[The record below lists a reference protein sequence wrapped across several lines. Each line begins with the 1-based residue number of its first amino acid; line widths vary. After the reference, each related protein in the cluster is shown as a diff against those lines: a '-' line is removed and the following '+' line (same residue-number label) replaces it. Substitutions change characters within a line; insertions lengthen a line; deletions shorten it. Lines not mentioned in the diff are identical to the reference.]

1 MQTAYPKRAKVKG
14 IRWGLMSPEEIKAVS
29 VAEITTGR
37 LHRSRG
43 PTPGALNDLRL
54 GPVNAR
60 YECETCGCG
69 IGHCPG
75 HPGHHPLASP
85 VINPQCFK
93 VLPKILSCICMNCSR
108 LLIKPKKGHEAKR
121 GSARLRALAEQ
132 ASKNRIC
139 GNGRI
144 APEDW
149 SMELER
155 QNNGCGFVNSK
166 IKKDGLYMMMLA
178 NSPESRQCLY
188 ELSGRIQAIT
198 EKKVGVTQG
207 LIRNEYLLEVLKKI
221 TKEDLNLMG
230 FQGWFSHPSSMVM
243 TVLVVPST
251 EIRPKNSIHAEDSA
265 HDPSTLALQRICKT
279 NEKVFNR
286 MSNLPNNKRSKKE
299 KKERKEITVSDNR
312 ISRVPRHPNDLWN
325 LINDM
330 NFNVATHIQNE
341 LPGVRHS
348 LQRNGRP
355 SPSLRDRLTGKEG
368 RLRGSMQAKRVNFS
382 ARTVIGPNPGRNI
395 DELGVPIRI
404 AMIHFRRVQVT
415 RFNIKELTTLI
426 RRGAFQ
432 HPGARFVEREDGSQ
446 IDLKCVAGH
455 RIQLQ
460 LGWVVSRYLQDG
472 DIVLANRQPSLHR
485 PSIMAHVVKVIP
497 GNMIRLGIPVTSPYG
512 ADFDGDEMNIHTLH
526 EESVIAEAKELMMVR
541 KQILSVRDGGVV
553 IFPIQDC
560 IFGCWVLSKPDTV
573 LDQSQYNELLM
584 KLPEKTLLD
593 ERRVPTGPTC
603 TGREILSLL
612 FPPDL
617 TLKKGKCVFRR
628 GQLVEGMLDKGTLR
642 YLVFVLAK
650 DYSNDVAA
658 DFLRDSQK
666 ICDTFLMM
674 YGASITLDE
683 CRQGKE
689 SRVKKESI
697 VSQVRGVVDE
707 YPYLL
712 DSSREDGLC
721 RLLGELREKTSMVA
735 IKALDQNRNNFLGL
749 VMSGSKGS
757 LVNLAQVLSMAG
769 QIYVDCGRKIG
780 QIPHLRHLKGVA
792 RRGMV
797 FSSFSEGLNPM
808 EYFFHSL
815 GGREGLVDTSV
826 RTSQTGYFTRKLI
839 AAMTDVMVLEDGTVR
854 NTDGHLYELRYGGD
868 GIDPMY
874 VEHHKLPYIH
884 WDEDKMREVYVDE
897 ECQQWELDLIWEDW
911 SYFRKRITFENF
923 GFFDEDSAEH
933 VAAPTFFHHHRIIS
947 KLNEFN
953 KDDILEHPVAT
964 ITEASQEL
972 HRFLCNRDIKRHWK
986 HGSDFRIGFTAHLLA
1001 YFASKRMSKEYQWTK
1016 NTVKRAFDGL
1026 YRLFFRSRAES
1037 GTMVGLM
1044 AAQSMSEVIV
1054 QSTLNAHR
1062 VAGNL
1067 VKLKMG
1073 FPRCNDLLN
1082 YSKNPSN
1089 DTLSMVFKLKKA
1101 EYANRIICNWPER
1114 KLRTIV
1120 ESVNIITSEEKRFN
1134 PSLQLFKMQYP
1145 NFPVY
1150 GLHFVLKRKYCA
1162 ESGIQISKV
1171 ASVLQ
1176 KDFELLWAETET
1188 CSIWVFPLRHE
1199 LKSIRTQCR
1208 RRLGSSLSI
1217 DSRLLFH
1224 YLCSELLCKKITG
1237 ISNIIA
1243 AEVEKHNDET
1253 WIRTSGSNLL
1263 AALQCPLIVAES
1275 VHTNNLKEVHE
1286 VFGIE
1291 AARRLLANEYV
1302 AVLRFSGAY
1311 VSFRHIWLI
1320 TASQTFIGI
1329 IQPLSRHGVL
1339 GKFESVLCRCFETPA
1354 DVLLSAGVFEEKDRL
1369 SGVPDNAMVG
1379 NFAPIGSRRCDLFTN
1394 VAQQEYQCSEMDFD
1408 GMVQRMHEERLSDPV
1423 AVPSFRWRQYP
1434 FEELSKSEMIVVEGE
1449 ESDQVHMQQVSSWM
1463 PTSPVLD
1470 GADEDH
1476 GSYCPTSPEWNF
1488 GFAIDDAGL

>member
-1 MQTAYPKRAKVKG
+1 MNRNNINNQHTRPRKAKLTG
-14 IRWGLMSPEEIKAVS
+14 IRFGLASPDEIKAIS

-43 PTPGALNDLRL
+43 PTTGALNDLRL
-54 GPVNAR
+54 GPVNAQN
-60 YECETCGCG
+60 ECKTCGCG
-69 IGHCPG
+69 IGKCPG
-75 HPGHHPLASP
+75 HPGHHSLASP

-93 VLPKILSCICMNCSR
+93 LLPKILTCVCMNCAR
-108 LLIKPKKGHEAKR
+108 LLVKPKKNHHQKVGF
-121 GSARLRALAEQ
+121 ARLRSLSDQ
-132 ASKNRIC
+132 ASKVKNRIC
-139 GNGRI
+139 GDLCI

-149 SMELER
+149 TREKEEE
-155 QNNGCGFVNSK
+155 NGGCGFVNSK
-166 IKKDGLYMMMLA
+166 IKKESLYMMMIATTAEAKL
-178 NSPESRQCLY
+178 CLH
-188 ELSGRIQAIT
+188 ELSGRVQVLT
-198 EKKVGVTQG
+198 EKKLSTQA
-207 LIRNEYLLEVLKKI
+207 LLSNEYVLDVLNRI
-221 TKEDLNLMG
+221 SKEDLELMG
-230 FQGWFSHPSSMVM
+230 FRGWFSHPSSMIM

-251 EIRPKNSIHAEDSA
+251 EIRPKNSIHTDDSA

-279 NEKVFNR
+279 NQKVLKHMQNP
-286 MSNLPNNKRSKKE
+286 SAASKKA
-299 KKERKEITVSDNR
+299 KKATKWKVTENR
-312 ISRVPRHPNDLWN
+312 IPHVPRHSNELWN
-325 LINDM
+325 LINEM

-341 LPGVRHS
+341 LPGVRHA

-355 SPSLRDRLTGKEG
+355 SPSLRKRIIGKEG
-368 RLRGSMQAKRVNFS
+368 RIRGSMQAKRVNFS
-382 ARTVIGPNPGRNI
+382 ARTVIGPNPGRDI

-404 AMIHFRRVQVT
+404 AMIHYRRVQVT
-415 RFNIKELTTLI
+415 RFNIKELTKLI
-426 RRGAFQ
+426 RKGAFQ

-446 IDLKCVAGH
+446 VDLKCVEGH
-455 RIQLQ
+455 RIKLQ

-485 PSIMAHVVKVIP
+485 PSIMAHKVKVIS

-526 EESVIAEAKELMMVR
+526 EESAIAEAKELMMVR

-553 IFPIQDC
+553 IYPIQDC
-560 IFGCWVLSKPDTV
+560 IFGCWVLSKPDTI
-573 LDQSQYNELLM
+573 LDQFQYNELLM
-584 KLPEKTLLD
+584 KLPKKTLLD
-593 ERRVPTGPTC
+593 QRRVPTGPTC
-603 TGREILSLL
+603 TGRDILSLL

-617 TLKKGKCVFRR
+617 TLRKGDCVFKR
-628 GQLVEGMLDKGTLR
+628 GRLVDGLLTKGVLHH
-642 YLVFVLAK
+642 LVFVLAK
-650 DYSNDVAA
+650 DYSNDAAA
-658 DFLRDSQK
+658 DFLRDSQR
-666 ICDTFLMM
+666 ICDCFLMM
-674 YGASITLDE
+674 YGASITLDD
-683 CRQGKE
+683 CRQTE
-689 SRVKKESI
+689 EAQKKKKDI
-697 VSQVRGVVDE
+697 VSQVRSVIDE
-707 YPYLL
+707 YPYIL
-712 DSSREDGLC
+712 DTYREDGLC

-735 IKALDQNRNNFLGL
+735 INALDQKRNNFLGL

-797 FSSFSEGLNPM
+797 FSSFSDGLTPM

-826 RTSQTGYFTRKLI
+826 RTSQTGYFTRKLV
-839 AAMTDVMVLEDGTVR
+839 AAMTDLMVMEDGTVR

-884 WDEDKMREVYVDE
+884 WDETKMREVYVDE
-897 ECQQWELDLIWEDW
+897 ECQEWEMQLIWEDW
-911 SYFRKRITFENF
+911 NYFRKRIEFEDF
-923 GFFDEDSAEH
+923 GFFDEDTAEH
-933 VAAPTFFHHHRIIS
+933 IAAPTFFHHHRIIS

-953 KDDILEHPVAT
+953 IDDSKEHPPAT
-964 ITEASQEL
+964 VTEASREL
-972 HRFLCNRDIKRHWK
+972 HSFLCNPDIRKHWQ
-986 HGSDFRIGFTAHLLA
+986 HGANYRIGYTAHLLA
-1001 YFASKRMSKEYQWTK
+1001 YFSSKRMAKEYQWTV
-1016 NTVKRAFDGL
+1016 NTIRRAFDGL
-1026 YRLFFRSRAES
+1026 FRLYFRSRAES

-1044 AAQSMSEVIV
+1044 AAQSLSEVLV

-1062 VAGNL
+1062 MAGNL

-1082 YSKNPSN
+1082 FSKNPSN
-1089 DTLSMVFKLKKA
+1089 ETLSMVFKLKKP

-1114 KLRTIV
+1114 KLRAIV
-1120 ESVNIITSEEKRFN
+1120 ESVNIITSEQKRSN

-1145 NFPVY
+1145 SFPVY

-1176 KDFELLWAETET
+1176 QDFELLWAETET
-1188 CSIWVFPLRHE
+1188 CSIWVFPLRKE
-1199 LKSIRTQCR
+1199 LKWIRNRCH

-1237 ISNIIA
+1237 ISNIA
-1243 AEVEKHNDET
+1243 SAEVEKHGDDT

-1263 AALQCPLIVAES
+1263 AALQCPYIVPES

-1291 AARRLLANEYV
+1291 AAKRLLANEYV

-1320 TASQTFIGI
+1320 AGRQTFVGV

-1339 GKFESVLCRCFETPA
+1339 GNFDSVLSRCFETQA
-1354 DVLLSAGVFEEKDRL
+1354 DVLLGAGVFEEKEHLR
-1369 SGVPDNAMVG
+1369 GVPDNAMVG
-1379 NFAPIGSRRCDLFTN
+1379 NFAPIGTRRCDLFTN
-1394 VAQQEYQCSEMDFD
+1394 VKQLQQQMKEIDLD
-1408 GMVQRMHEERLSDPV
+1408 GMVQKMNQKRRSVPV
-1423 AVPSFRWRQYP
+1423 DIPSFRWRQYP
-1434 FEELSKSEMIVVEGE
+1434 FDELKTSETIIVEGE
-1449 ESDQVHMQQVSSWM
+1449 QSDQIHLQQVSSWM
-1463 PTSPVLD
+1463 PTSPVR
-1470 GADEDH
+1470 EITH
-1476 GSYCPTSPEWNF
+1476 EKYCPTSPEWNF
-1488 GFAIDDAGL
+1488 GFAFDD